1 MTAVRRAAERDVDA
15 VLELERGIA
24 EAPHW
29 SREEYVRMLA
39 HDDGAAVRRA
49 LFVFGADEI
58 AGFAVGKV
66 IGFGAD
72 AVGELESVAVA
83 ESARRM
89 GVGSALCEAVVR
101 WCVGEG
107 ARSVE
112 LEVRRSSVGT
122 QALYRRLG
130 FVEVGERKGYY
141 REPVD
146 DAVLM
151 NLTVKG

>member
-1 MTAVRRAAERDVDA
+1 MTEVRRATERDVDA

-29 SREEYVRMLA
+29 AREEYVRMLV
-39 HDDGAAVRRA
+39 HDAGAAVRRV
-49 LFVFGADEI
+49 LFVSGADELT
-58 AGFAVGKV
+58 GFAAGKV
-66 IGFGAD
+66 IGVGGD

-83 ESARRM
+83 EGARRR
-89 GVGSALCEAVVR
+89 GVGGALCEAVVR
-101 WCVGEG
+101 WCADEG

-112 LEVRRSSVGT
+112 LEVRRSSAGA

-130 FVEVGERKGYY
+130 FVEVGVRKGYY
-141 REPVD
+141 REPVE

-151 NLTVKG
+151 NLVI